1 LSAASTVADLI
12 KGSPYLARTSLSLLC
27 TYLTLGRRVR
37 KARRAFER
45 QLMIAGM
52 SKEDAER
59 LSACFEELK
68 NNVTGT
74 LRQGMAF
81 GQRRR

>member
-1 LSAASTVADLI
+1 
-12 KGSPYLARTSLSLLC
+12 
-27 TYLTLGRRVR
+27 VR

-59 LSACFEELK
+59 LSVCFEELK

-74 LRQGMAF
+74 LRQGMSF

>member
-1 LSAASTVADLI
+1 MSAASTIADVI
-12 KGSPYLARTSLSLLC
+12 KGSPYLARVSLSLLY

-59 LSACFEELK
+59 LSVCFEELK
-68 NNVTGT
+68 NDVTGT